1 MRRTIVAG
9 LALALTLGAASVSS
23 AQQAKRGD
31 RDLRRDGMGM
41 MFKGIELTDAQ
52 KEQLKAVREKH
63 GLSEAAKT
71 QFKAQHEAMKA
82 AREKGD
88 TAALRSMR
96 LQMQD
101 QMKQRHEQ
109 MRQLHDAMIADVR
122 GILTPAQREV
132 FEKNLTTANERMKAR
147 LKDRGHDGRKRGERA
162 AEGQS

>member
-31 RDLRRDGMGM
+31 RGDMRLDGMGM

-63 GLSEAAKT
+63 GMGEAMKT
-71 QFKAQHEAMKA
+71 QMKAQHEAMKA
-82 AREKGD
+82 VREKGD
-88 TAALRSMR
+88 TAAMRAMRSA
-96 LQMQD
+96 MQE

-109 MRQLHDAMIADVR
+109 NLDCMLQ
-122 GILTPAQREV
+122 AQRDISSKMGSSR
-132 FEKNLTTANERMKAR
+132 FS
-147 LKDRGHDGRKRGERA
+147 A
-162 AEGQS
+162 AA